1 MQFNSWIFPL
11 FFAVVYAAYLGLGP
25 RRFRAQNALLLAASY
40 LFYGYWDARFL
51 LLLGVSTV
59 LDFLIGGRLD
69 RTDDERVRKRLVT
82 LSVVINLGIL
92 GFFKY
97 FDFFI
102 DSTAELLAA
111 LGFSV
116 HLPTLQVLLPVGIS
130 FYTFQTLSYTID
142 VYRRRMS
149 ATRDF
154 LGFALFVSFF
164 PQLVAGPI
172 ERAARLLPQI
182 EAPREVTASK
192 VQAGLWLLVWGYFK
206 KTVIADQAAL
216 VSNPLFGGQWES
228 LHGLEPF
235 VAVLGFTIHIYCD
248 FSGYSDIARGLA
260 KLMGFEFLLNF
271 RLPYLATGPSDFW
284 LRWHVSLSTWL
295 RDYLYI
301 PLGGNRGSQRRTSFN
316 LMTTMVLGG
325 LWHGAAANF
334 LLWGAYH
341 GLLLMFSR
349 GADRRAG
356 EHAAPA
362 RSVFLERAI
371 CFHLVLGGWL
381 LFRVQSM
388 GQLGDWIRGVSE
400 MRPGMDARPVA
411 VLLLAIAAALHF
423 TPRGLVDRAQER
435 FSDGFPTPVQGAVYA
450 ALVLL
455 RSGAPL
461 DTRPF
466 IYFRF
471 PSAV

>member
-1 MQFNSWIFPL
+1 MQFNSWIFPF

-102 DSTAELLAA
+102 DSTAELVAA

-142 VYRRRMS
+142 VYRRRMP

-301 PLGGNRGSQRRTSFN
+301 PLGGNRGSRLVTYRNMFVV
-316 LMTTMVLGG
+316 MALGG
-325 LWHGAAANF
+325 LWHGAAWPYILWGSYHGVLLVMERVWADARGIDPRRPLTLAGEWTRIVLFWPLMLIGMAVVRCTSVDQFWHLFTSQSF
-334 LLWGAYH
+334 LLTDRAAA
-341 GLLLMFSR
+341 GLLSLAYFTWPLVVVQLFQHATKDLLVPLR
-349 GADRRAG
+349 LPLVPRA
-356 EHAAPA
+356 
-362 RSVFLERAI
+362 
-371 CFHLVLGGWL
+371 L
-381 LFRVQSM
+381 LF
-388 GQLGDWIRGVSE
+388 
-400 MRPGMDARPVA
+400 
-411 VLLLAIAAALHF
+411 AALIL
-423 TPRGLVDRAQER
+423 GMLVFGVRE
-435 FSDGFPTPVQGAVYA
+435 PVE
-450 ALVLL
+450 
-455 RSGAPL
+455 
-461 DTRPF
+461 F
-466 IYFRF
+466 FYFQF
-471 PSAV
+471 

>member
-11 FFAVVYAAYLGLGP
+11 FFAVVYAVYLGLGP
-25 RRFRAQNALLLAASY
+25 RRFRAQNGLLLGASY

-51 LLLGVSTV
+51 VLLGLSTV
-59 LDFLIGGRLD
+59 IDFLIGGRLEA
-69 RTDDERVRKRLVT
+69 TEDERVRKRLVT

-116 HLPTLQVLLPVGIS
+116 HLPTLRVLLPVGIS

-142 VYRRRMS
+142 VYRRRMP

-216 VSNPLFGGQWES
+216 VSNPLFGGQWET

-260 KLMGFEFLLNF
+260 KL
-271 RLPYLATGPSDFW
+271 
-284 LRWHVSLSTWL
+284 
-295 RDYLYI
+295 
-301 PLGGNRGSQRRTSFN
+301 
-316 LMTTMVLGG
+316 
-325 LWHGAAANF
+325 
-334 LLWGAYH
+334 
-341 GLLLMFSR
+341 
-349 GADRRAG
+349 
-356 EHAAPA
+356 
-362 RSVFLERAI
+362 
-371 CFHLVLGGWL
+371 
-381 LFRVQSM
+381 
-388 GQLGDWIRGVSE
+388 
-400 MRPGMDARPVA
+400 
-411 VLLLAIAAALHF
+411 
-423 TPRGLVDRAQER
+423 
-435 FSDGFPTPVQGAVYA
+435 
-450 ALVLL
+450 
-455 RSGAPL
+455 
-461 DTRPF
+461 
-466 IYFRF
+466 
-471 PSAV
+471 